1 VVMNLGPKYLI
12 VPAAKETLANQYTSA
27 DFVSAKSSDINPFKN
42 ALEVIVEGRLDASS
56 TTAWYTAADPSV
68 IDTVEYCYLE
78 GQQGVY
84 LETRQG
90 FEVDGMELKA
100 RLDFAAKAID
110 YRGLFKNA
118 GA

>member
-1 VVMNLGPKYLI
+1 MLTAPPPGTWP
-12 VPAAKETLANQYTSA
+12 PTTARST
-27 DFVSAKSSDINPFKN
+27 P
-42 ALEVIVEGRLDASS
+42 SS
-56 TTAWYTAADPSV
+56 TATSRASR
-68 IDTVEYCYLE
+68 ES
-78 GQQGVY
+78 Y

-110 YRGLFKNA
+110 YRGLYKNV